1 MLSKRQYILEAKVGK
16 LNLQCI
22 KAWFIW
28 SANFNNNDA
37 FAYRYLSIQAYYEVS
52 CILNL
57 TLWQTQ
63 LIVGVCAFMYQSTA
77 ILQENFTHETERVR

>member
-1 MLSKRQYILEAKVGK
+1 MQHKNKQLFLVGITMLKYVSLT
-16 LNLQCI
+16 L
-22 KAWFIW
+22 
-28 SANFNNNDA
+28 A
-37 FAYRYLSIQAYYEVS
+37 FQINQAYYEVS

-57 TLWQTQ
+57 TLRQTQ